1 MTSQEQQL
9 ISQRTNWPE
18 DVIRYIATMEEAEIY
33 MRAKL
38 QACLIGERWALCR
51 TDINWADFSIRR
63 NTWLR
68 TSTQKR
74 LKDYDRWAEYNN
86 ADLIGEGFP
95 PRDPNGDPYELHHI
109 GQQQDSPF
117 AELTWA
123 EHMGEGNNPI
133 LHQVGKE
140 SEIDRG
146 QFDHEKSAYWKAR
159 YKAFSAEEIK
169 QIYGDPMSN
178 ESRMLSQNNQ

>member
-1 MTSQEQQL
+1 MTPQEINTL
-9 ISQRTNWPE
+9 KQRTGWCDEIVNCIGSMAE
-18 DVIRYIATMEEAEIY
+18 ANIYIRAG
-33 MRAKL
+33 L
-38 QACLIGERWALCR
+38 QARKIGGRWALCR
-51 TDINWADFSIRR
+51 TNINWADYSIRR
-63 NTWLR
+63 NTWLK

-140 SEIDRG
+140 SEIDRE
-146 QFDHEKSAYWKAR
+146 QFDHEKTAYWKAR
-159 YKAFSAEEIK
+159 FAAFTSQEKK
-169 QIYGDPMSN
+169 QIYG
-178 ESRMLSQNNQ
+178 Q

>member
-1 MTSQEQQL
+1 MLDSQQQQL
-9 ISQRTNWPE
+9 IRQRTGWP
-18 DVIRYIATMEEAEIY
+18 DDIVRYIGSMPEAEIY

-38 QACLIGERWALCR
+38 QARVVGNRWALCR
-51 TDINWADFSIRR
+51 TDIKWADYSIRR

-68 TSTQKR
+68 DSPQQG
-74 LKDYDRWAEYNN
+74 LKKYDEWKEYNN

-109 GQQQDSPF
+109 GQLQDSPF

-123 EHMGEGNNPI
+123 EHMGDGNNVI
-133 LHQVGKE
+133 LHPIHE

-146 QFDHEKSAYWKAR
+146 EFAYEKSDYWMAR
-159 YKAFSAEEIK
+159 FNAFTEEEK
-169 QIYGDPMSN
+169 LCIYGH
-178 ESRMLSQNNQ
+178 

>member
-1 MTSQEQQL
+1 MTSKFKTMTPQEINTL
-9 ISQRTNWPE
+9 KQRTGWCDEIVNCIGSMAE
-18 DVIRYIATMEEAEIY
+18 ANIYIRAG
-33 MRAKL
+33 L
-38 QACLIGERWALCR
+38 QARKIGGRWALCR
-51 TDINWADFSIRR
+51 TNINWADYSIRR
-63 NTWLR
+63 NTWLK

-117 AELTWA
+117 AELTWT
-123 EHMGEGNNPI
+123 EHMGAGNNPI
-133 LHQVGKE
+133 LHKVGKE

-146 QFDHEKSAYWKAR
+146 QFDHEKTAYWKAR
-159 YKAFSAEEIK
+159 FAAFTPQEKEK
-169 QIYGDPMSN
+169 IYG
-178 ESRMLSQNNQ
+178 